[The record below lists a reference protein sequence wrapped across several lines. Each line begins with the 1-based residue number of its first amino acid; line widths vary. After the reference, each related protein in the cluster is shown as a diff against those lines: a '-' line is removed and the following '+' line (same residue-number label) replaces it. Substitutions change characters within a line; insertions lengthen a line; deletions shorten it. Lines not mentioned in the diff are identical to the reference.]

1 MCAVSG
7 VWNDTAPQIDEFGF
21 KVLEDDQGLHPAQ
34 NIAPI
39 LRDELIEAYGQDLI
53 DAINALSA
61 QIETEDLIAWNVETD
76 LQFRESDDVA
86 REWLEDNG
94 LI

>member
-1 MCAVSG
+1 
-7 VWNDTAPQIDEFGF
+7 
-21 KVLEDDQGLHPAQ
+21 
-34 NIAPI
+34 
-39 LRDELIEAYGQDLI
+39 
-53 DAINALSA
+53 
-61 QIETEDLIAWNVETD
+61 VETD